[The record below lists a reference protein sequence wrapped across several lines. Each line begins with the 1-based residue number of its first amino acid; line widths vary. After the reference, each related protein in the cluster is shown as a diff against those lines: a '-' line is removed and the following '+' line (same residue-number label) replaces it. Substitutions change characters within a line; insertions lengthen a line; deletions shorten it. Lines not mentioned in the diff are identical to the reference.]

1 MISDANILAFLYLK
15 LKIPSFLC
23 LKIFPTYGELR
34 KPIMHSLC
42 KMGSWK
48 LKSSIRWNLP
58 QEPSPHSWPSKKQ
71 VSLCRGYTSVFL
83 LSAEMLSQRKA
94 EDRVLVF

>member
-42 KMGSWK
+42 KM